1 MRWRRIASQLGR
13 SVAVWAVSTVTML
26 ALAALLPDFR
36 LQSADG
42 DSVTTIAVAAACG
55 AGAFGILSAV
65 VWPLLVRLLLLV
77 PALVLGLLVFF
88 LNGSLLLLALRV
100 NPSGRGE
107 AAPETAVIVA
117 AVMSAVASATG
128 AALAVRDDE
137 AYRRRLHRL
146 ATRGR
151 RAHPPCPTAP
161 GLVCVQLDGV
171 GHDVLTAA
179 VRKGLMPTVARWL
192 APDENA
198 DPAARGIRPAADGV
212 RPGRDEERP
221 AGDGSGPAADGVR
234 PGTDG
239 GRPGEGGTGTPAGDG
254 SRPALDG
261 VRPGRDEERPAGD
274 GSGPAADGVRPGTD
288 GGRPGGGGTGTPAG
302 DGSRPALDGVRP
314 GRDEERPAG
323 DGSGPAADGVRP
335 GTDGGRPGGGGT
347 GTPAGDGSRPAL
359 DGVRPGTDEER
370 PAGDGPRPAADGTR
384 PAREG
389 AHTAADA
396 TSPAADGPRPA
407 AAADRSP
414 RGPAPALPGHGRIAA
429 LRGHEASSALPA
441 QRRATSRFTRRPRG
455 PRPVHAP
462 THRLTPWRTDWSSQ
476 TGASQLGILHGSTF
490 DVPAFRWYEKDRG
503 EVMVCNRPTSAA
515 ELQRRAAL
523 RTGEDGLLAVDGAS
537 RGNLF
542 SGGAGEQALVLSI
555 ATRRRG
561 RDNRS
566 RAGYFAYFSDPAN
579 AVRTALSF
587 VAEVAREIGQSTRAR
602 LRRQRPRVSRG
613 GLYPLVRAFATV
625 VERDVVVAA
634 VMGDML
640 AGRTAVYADLVAY
653 DEVAHHSGP
662 HGRDAEK
669 VLQRL
674 DRCLALLERVAEHA
688 PRPYRI
694 VVLSD
699 HGQSPGETF
708 RARYGLTLGDLVR
721 AGCGLPVPR
730 RAEQTHSGAE
740 ARAAVRAALRRPVE
754 EKGAHRRP
762 ARRPEPVVLA
772 SGNLGLVSF
781 PDVPHRMTK
790 EEIDSRHP
798 ALLTTLANHPGIGFL
813 LVRSER
819 HGGVVLGAHGA
830 EIPLARL
837 DEEPGPLARFGPGA
851 ADAVRRTHSFPH
863 TADIMVN
870 SAYDPAD
877 GEVLA
882 FEEQIGSHGGLG
894 GAQSRPFL
902 LSPVDLS
909 PPSADGTEPV
919 GAERI
924 HRILRRWLNELNG
937 PQVPLT
943 PAPEEEEQAA

>member
-1 MRWRRIASQLGR
+1 MRGVAWRRIASQIGR
-13 SVAVWAVSTVTML
+13 SVAVWAVSTLTML
-26 ALAALLPDFR
+26 LLALVLPDFR

-42 DSVTTIAVAAACG
+42 DSATRIALTAACG

-88 LNGSLLLLALRV
+88 LNGSLLLVALRF
-100 NPSGRGE
+100 NPSARGA

-128 AALAVRDDE
+128 GALAVRDDE

-146 ATRGR
+146 ATRR
-151 RAHPPCPTAP
+151 RRRRTDPPCPVTP
-161 GLVCVQLDGV
+161 GLVFLQLDGV
-171 GHDVLTAA
+171 GHDVLKEA
-179 VRKGLMPTVARWL
+179 VGAGLMPTVGRWL
-192 APDENA
+192 AA
-198 DPAARGIRPAADGV
+198 DDAARPAAGRAPTAGRV
-212 RPGRDEERP
+212 PAPRAVPGRP
-221 AGDGSGPAADGVR
+221 LVGGPG
-234 PGTDG
+234 
-239 GRPGEGGTGTPAGDG
+239 
-254 SRPALDG
+254 
-261 VRPGRDEERPAGD
+261 
-274 GSGPAADGVRPGTD
+274 
-288 GGRPGGGGTGTPAG
+288 
-302 DGSRPALDGVRP
+302 
-314 GRDEERPAG
+314 
-323 DGSGPAADGVRP
+323 
-335 GTDGGRPGGGGT
+335 
-347 GTPAGDGSRPAL
+347 
-359 DGVRPGTDEER
+359 
-370 PAGDGPRPAADGTR
+370 
-384 PAREG
+384 
-389 AHTAADA
+389 
-396 TSPAADGPRPA
+396 
-407 AAADRSP
+407 
-414 RGPAPALPGHGRIAA
+414 
-429 LRGHEASSALPA
+429 
-441 QRRATSRFTRRPRG
+441 
-455 PRPVHAP
+455 P
-462 THRLTPWRTDWSSQ
+462 THRLTPWHTDWSSQ

-515 ELQRRAAL
+515 ELQRRAVAH
-523 RTGEDGLLAVDGAS
+523 TGDGGLLTEDGAS

-555 ATRRRG
+555 AARRRG
-561 RDNRS
+561 RENRS

-587 VAEVAREIGQSTRAR
+587 TAEVVREIAESTRAR
-602 LRRQRPRVSRG
+602 LRKQRPRVSRG

-662 HGRDAEK
+662 HSRDAEK
-669 VLQRL
+669 VLKRL
-674 DRCLALLERVAEHA
+674 DRSLALLERVADHA

-708 RARYGLTLGDLVR
+708 RSRYGLTLADLVR
-721 AGCGLPVPR
+721 AGCGLHVPR
-730 RAEQTHSGAE
+730 RAERTHSGTE
-740 ARAAVRAALRRPVE
+740 ARAAVRAALHRPVE
-754 EKGAHRRP
+754 EKDEHRRP
-762 ARRPEPVVLA
+762 ARHSEPVVLA

-781 PDVPHRMTK
+781 PDVRHRMTK
-790 EEIDSRHP
+790 EEIDARHP

-813 LVRSER
+813 LVASAE
-819 HGGVVLGAHGA
+819 HDGVVLGPHGT

-837 DEEPGPLARFGPGA
+837 DRDPGPLARFGPGA
-851 ADAVRRTHSFPH
+851 VGAVRRTHAFPH

-909 PPSADGTEPV
+909 APVPDGERLT
-919 GAERI
+919 GAEQV
-924 HRILRRWLNELNG
+924 HHVLRRWLGELSG
-937 PQVPLT
+937 PEVPLT
-943 PAPEEEEQAA
+943 AVPDEDAEDERAA

>member
-1 MRWRRIASQLGR
+1 MRGVRWRRIASQVGR

-26 ALAALLPDFR
+26 VLAALLPDFQ

-42 DSVTTIAVAAACG
+42 DSTTRIAVTAACG

-65 VWPLLVRLLLLV
+65 AWPVLVRLLLLV
-77 PALVLGLLVFF
+77 PAFVLGLLVFF

-100 NPSGRGE
+100 NPSGRGVV
-107 AAPETAVIVA
+107 APETAVIVA
-117 AVMSAVASATG
+117 AAMSAVASATG
-128 AALAVRDDE
+128 GALAVRDDE

-146 ATRGR
+146 ATRSR

-171 GHDVLTAA
+171 GHDVLADA
-179 VRKGLMPTVARWL
+179 VRKGLMPTVAGWL
-192 APDENA
+192 TP
-198 DPAARGIRPAADGV
+198 GGGRPTA
-212 RPGRDEERP
+212 
-221 AGDGSGPAADGVR
+221 
-234 PGTDG
+234 DG
-239 GRPGEGGTGTPAGDG
+239 GR
-254 SRPALDG
+254 
-261 VRPGRDEERPAGD
+261 
-274 GSGPAADGVRPGTD
+274 
-288 GGRPGGGGTGTPAG
+288 
-302 DGSRPALDGVRP
+302 
-314 GRDEERPAG
+314 
-323 DGSGPAADGVRP
+323 
-335 GTDGGRPGGGGT
+335 
-347 GTPAGDGSRPAL
+347 
-359 DGVRPGTDEER
+359 
-370 PAGDGPRPAADGTR
+370 
-384 PAREG
+384 
-389 AHTAADA
+389 
-396 TSPAADGPRPA
+396 
-407 AAADRSP
+407 
-414 RGPAPALPGHGRIAA
+414 
-429 LRGHEASSALPA
+429 SS
-441 QRRATSRFTRRPRG
+441 
-455 PRPVHAP
+455 
-462 THRLTPWRTDWSSQ
+462 HRLTPWRTDWSSQ

-515 ELQRRAAL
+515 ELQRRAV
-523 RTGEDGLLAVDGAS
+523 RHTGDGGLLTVDGAS

-561 RDNRS
+561 RENRS

-602 LRRQRPRVSRG
+602 LRGQRPRVSRG
-613 GLYPLVRAFATV
+613 GLYPFVRAFATV

-640 AGRTAVYADLVAY
+640 AGRTSVYADLVAY

-662 HGRDAEK
+662 HSRDAEK

-674 DRCLALLERVAEHA
+674 DRSLALLERVAEHA

-708 RARYGLTLGDLVR
+708 RSRYGLTLGDLVR

-730 RAEQTHSGAE
+730 RAERTHSGAE
-740 ARAAVRAALRRPVE
+740 ARTAVRAALRRPVE
-754 EKGAHRRP
+754 DRAEQHRP
-762 ARRPEPVVLA
+762 ARRSEPIVLA

-790 EEIDSRHP
+790 EEIDARHP
-798 ALLTTLANHPGIGFL
+798 ALLPTLANHPGIGFL
-813 LVRSER
+813 LVRSEE
-819 HGGVVLGAHGA
+819 HGGLVLGAHGA
-830 EIPLARL
+830 EIPLAEL
-837 DEEPGPLARFGPGA
+837 DDEPGPLAPFGPGA

-870 SAYDPAD
+870 SAYDPVD

-902 LSPVDLS
+902 LSPRDLS
-909 PPSADGTEPV
+909 APTADGGEPT
-919 GAERI
+919 GAEHV
-924 HRILRRWLNELNG
+924 HRVLRRWLGELSG
-937 PQVPLT
+937 PQVPLVRDV
-943 PAPEEEEQAA
+943 EEERAA